1 MAVNLRPVAE
11 EEFEAAIRLF
21 RATFG
26 GSPSR
31 EDLERVTGRA
41 EVERTL
47 VGVDDVGVLVATAG
61 AYSFRLQL
69 PGGSD
74 IGCAGICMVAVRGD
88 HRRRGL
94 LTALM
99 DGHLQQARARGEAV
113 AALWASEAPIYG
125 RFGFG
130 PAARTVQ
137 ITLQRAHAAL
147 RPTPGVDTGR
157 ALHGDSPVAEVQLID
172 HALAEEV
179 LPAVHAA
186 ATRQRPG
193 AIHRPERF
201 WPATVAPTS
210 GEGPP
215 RQIAWLPGRG
225 YAIHHLEPG
234 WSDAGPTG
242 TVRVEEL
249 MATDAQAT
257 AALWRFVTDV
267 DLASRTVAGRR
278 PVDDPVLA
286 MLVDPGRAEVGADW
300 PLQLRLVDLATAL
313 EARSYAADGR
323 LVLAVA
329 DRQLPDQAGS
339 WELHAA
345 AGQAT
350 CRRSDAAPDLTMD
363 VEVLGAVY
371 LGGVRTTQLLAAG
384 QLTEHRPGAAARLD
398 RLLAAEVAPWHG
410 FMF

>member
-1 MAVNLRPVAE
+1 MTVDLRPVAE
-11 EEFEAAIRLF
+11 EELEAAIRLF

-26 GSPSR
+26 GSPSE
-31 EDLERVTGRA
+31 EDLERVAGRT
-41 EVERTL
+41 EVARTL
-47 VGVDDVGVLVATAG
+47 VGVDDVGALVATAG
-61 AYSFRLQL
+61 AYSFRMQL

-99 DGHLQQARARGEAV
+99 DAHLEQARARGEAV

-130 PAARTVQ
+130 PAAGTVQ
-137 ITLQRAHAAL
+137 IALERAHAAL
-147 RPTPGVDTGR
+147 RPMAGVDTEA
-157 ALHGDSPVAEVQLID
+157 ALRTDGPVAEVRLID
-172 HALAEEV
+172 HAQAEEV
-179 LPAVHAA
+179 LPALHAA
-186 ATRQRPG
+186 AARQRPG

-201 WPATVAPTS
+201 WPATVAPAS
-210 GEGPP
+210 GKSPP

-249 MATDAQAT
+249 MATDPEAV

-286 MLVDPGRAEVGADW
+286 MLVDQGRAEVGADW
-300 PLQLRLVDLATAL
+300 PLQLRLVDLAAAL

-323 LVLAVA
+323 LVLAVV

-345 AGQAT
+345 DGQAT
-350 CRRSDAAPDLTMD
+350 CRRSDAVPELTMD

-384 QLTEHRPGAAARLD
+384 RLTEHRPGAAARLD
-398 RLLAAEVAPWHG
+398 RMLATEVAPWHG